1 MFESI
6 LCEMLFFIYICDIKT
21 ILKQLKIDVMEKSFK
36 ANSGYMFLALEF
48 LLLGLAI
55 AGFIMQLIIP
65 AIVFLFLFILIAPG
79 FLAVD
84 PNQSSVLVL
93 FGAYKGTIKDN
104 GFFWVNPFFSK
115 KKISLR
121 ARNFNGEPIKV
132 NDKLGNPIMIGL
144 VLVWKVEETFRAA
157 FGVDEYDHFVVVQ
170 SEAAL
175 RKLAGLYPYDNIEDD
190 QAKITLRDGGE
201 EVNHVLE
208 NEIRER
214 LDIAG
219 IHVIEARIN
228 YIAYAQEIAQAM
240 LKRQQATA
248 IVAARF
254 KIVEGA
260 VSMVEMALD
269 ELSKKKIVELD
280 EDKKATMVSNLMVVL
295 CGDKEATPVV
305 NTGTLYQ

>member
-1 MFESI
+1 
-6 LCEMLFFIYICDIKT
+6 
-21 ILKQLKIDVMEKSFK
+21 MEKLFT
-36 ANSGYMFLALEF
+36 ARSGY
-48 LLLGLAI
+48 
-55 AGFIMQLIIP
+55 
-65 AIVFLFLFILIAPG
+65 LFILLEVVFFALAILSFANQAIFPGILCVLLFVLTAPG

-84 PNQSSVLVL
+84 PNQSFVLVL

-104 GFFWVNPFFSK
+104 GFFWVNPFFTK
-115 KKISLR
+115 KKFSLR
-121 ARNFNGEPIKV
+121 ARNFNSETIKV

-144 VLVWKVEETFRAA
+144 VLVWKVEETYRAA
-157 FGVDEYDHFVVVQ
+157 FGVDEYEHFVVVQ

-190 QAKITLRDGGE
+190 HAKITLRDGGE
-201 EVNHVLE
+201 EVNQMLE
-208 NEIRER
+208 GEIRER
-214 LDIAG
+214 LDMAG

-260 VSMVEMALD
+260 VSMVEMALE
-269 ELSKKKIVELD
+269 ELSKRQIVSLD
-280 EDKKATMVSNLMVVL
+280 EDKKATMVSNLLVVL

-305 NTGTLYQ
+305 NTGTLHQ

>member
-1 MFESI
+1 
-6 LCEMLFFIYICDIKT
+6 
-21 ILKQLKIDVMEKSFK
+21 MEKSFT
-36 ANSGYMFLALEF
+36 AFSGYLFLVLEFIILALAILLFVNIMVVPGVILVILFSF
-48 LLLGLAI
+48 L
-55 AGFIMQLIIP
+55 
-65 AIVFLFLFILIAPG
+65 APG

-84 PNQSSVLVL
+84 PNQSYVLVL
-93 FGAYKGTIKDN
+93 FGAYKGTLKDN

-115 KKISLR
+115 KKFSLR
-121 ARNFNGEPIKV
+121 ARNFNSEPIKV

-144 VLVWKVEETFRAA
+144 VLVWKVEETYRAA
-157 FGVDEYDHFVVVQ
+157 FGVDEYEHFVVVQ

-190 QAKITLRDGGE
+190 HAKITLRDGGE
-201 EVNHVLE
+201 EVNQMLE
-208 NEIRER
+208 SEIRER

-260 VSMVEMALD
+260 VSMVEMALS
-269 ELSKKKIVELD
+269 ELSQREIVSLD
-280 EDKKATMVSNLMVVL
+280 EEKKATMVSNLLVVL